1 MAAEPEDSN
10 PDLQPDHQAQPA
22 HDEEAGLGAAGSR
35 ADLFDS
41 PLDPAEGDQR
51 LRRVALA
58 SYRDNFDQIKHMLFQ
73 NRSLALLYIDASR
86 LSQIEQDYGSVI
98 YEEVLGIVTDLILN
112 MKGVQTRQDDLVTV
126 NEKHGDIFLLFLS
139 QKRQE
144 LPFGQGDLERL
155 ADRIHTYLS
164 REIYQMTSN
173 YLRGRPKLGIGYSLV
188 LYNPLIKE
196 ERLILKLIDEARRM
210 AQVQAYR
217 YEVKDKERLQEI
229 ILKENVTTVFQPIVD
244 LRRKTVL
251 GYEAL
256 SRGPAGTELE
266 SPYMLFDIATES
278 DLLFELDRLCRRK
291 ALLAARVLD
300 PSYMLFVNTLPMTIR
315 DPEFRGKFMI
325 DFLEGINLP
334 PSRIVLEITERL
346 AIENYS
352 LFLEAMHYFT
362 DIGFAVAVDDMG
374 AGYSGLEKIVHLKP
388 HYLKFDL
395 LMVRDIHISFVKRE
409 MLKAMLS
416 LAANVDV
423 RVIAEGIETKEEL
436 ATLLELGIEFGQGF
450 LFSPGRAEPPPPHA
464 INLLG

>member
-1 MAAEPEDSN
+1 LAARSEDSSPGIDFDPPRL
-10 PDLQPDHQAQPA
+10 PDD
-22 HDEEAGLGAAGSR
+22 DSEEGLGAPAASR
-35 ADLFDS
+35 SS
-41 PLDPAEGDQR
+41 PLIRPAAER
-51 LRRVALA
+51 LGRPSAVS
-58 SYRDNFDQIKHMLFQ
+58 SYREKFEQIKQMLVQ
-73 NRSLALLYIDASR
+73 NRSLALLYLDASR
-86 LSQIEQDYGSVI
+86 LSQIEQDYGSTV
-98 YEEVLGIVTDLILN
+98 YEEVLGVVTDLILN

-126 NEKHGDIFLLFLS
+126 NERHGDIFLIFLS

-144 LPFGQGDLERL
+144 LPFGQGDLEKL

-164 REIYQMTSN
+164 REIHQMTN
-173 YLRGRPKLGIGYSLV
+173 TYLRGRPKLGIGYGLV

-196 ERLILKLIDEARRM
+196 ERLILKLVDDARRM
-210 AQVQAYR
+210 SQVQAYR

-229 ILKENVTTVFQPIVD
+229 ILKENVSTVFQPIVD
-244 LRRKTVL
+244 FKRKKVL

-256 SRGPAGTELE
+256 SRGPAGTDLE
-266 SPYMLFDIATES
+266 SPYTLFDIANES
-278 DLLFELDRLCRRK
+278 DLLFELDRLCRRR
-291 ALLAARVLD
+291 ALLAASTLD
-300 PSYMLFVNTLPMTIR
+300 PAYMLFVNTLPMTIR

-395 LMVRDIHISFVKRE
+395 LMVRDIHNSFVKRE

-416 LAANVDV
+416 LANNVDV
-423 RVIAEGIETKEEL
+423 RVIAEGIESKEEL
-436 ATLLELGIEFGQGF
+436 ETLLELGIEYGQGI
-450 LFSPGRAEPPPPHA
+450 LFSPGRAQPPPPDA
-464 INLLG
+464 IPLLT